1 MGGHSYRCNLGNR
14 RNDGRNTREHA
25 MGRVTDCLFFV
36 LPRVLLFR
44 YTAKNMATTLWHLTT
59 LITAN
64 FNLLVAHRP
73 PTRKERGLTVIEPH
87 RGASGGPA
95 GAVIIPAHNEE
106 RVIARTLDGLLPLLS
121 SPEVDVIVVCNGC
134 TDGTPEVARRYAG
147 VTVLETPVGSKPA
160 AMNLGDAAT
169 ERWPRLYLDAD
180 IEVEASAV
188 EAVFRELSR
197 PGAPLA
203 SRPSS
208 VVDTRG
214 AMFPVRSYYRARA
227 RIPER
232 ATRLWG
238 AGLYAASE
246 AGHARFAAF
255 PDVTADD
262 SWFDGLFAE
271 GEKTIV
277 ETAPARVHAP
287 RTTAALLQ
295 ILGRHRR
302 GYVELATTDPG
313 SQGRG
318 RALLGTIRCLPSALD
333 AFCYAALAAT
343 ARLRSLATVGVG
355 TQQWETDAS
364 TRASAPVSPAPSAT
378 AGRPA
383 HGTAAAR

>member
-1 MGGHSYRCNLGNR
+1 M
-14 RNDGRNTREHA
+14 
-25 MGRVTDCLFFV
+25 
-36 LPRVLLFR
+36 
-44 YTAKNMATTLWHLTT
+44 
-59 LITAN
+59 
-64 FNLLVAHRP
+64 
-73 PTRKERGLTVIEPH
+73 IEPQ
-87 RGASGGPA
+87 RAAGGGPA

-106 RVIARTLDGLLPLLS
+106 GVIARTLDGLLPLLS

-134 TDGTPEVARRYAG
+134 TDGTADVARRYAG
-147 VTVLETPVGSKPA
+147 ATVLETPVGSKPA

-180 IEVEASAV
+180 IEIEASAV

-208 VVDTRG
+208 MVDTRG
-214 AMFPVRSYYRARA
+214 AAFPVRAYYRARA

-246 AGHARFAAF
+246 AGHQRFAAF
-255 PDVTADD
+255 PEVTADD

-271 GEKTIV
+271 DEKTVI

-287 RTTAALLQ
+287 RTTAALLT

-302 GYVELATTDPG
+302 GYVELATADPG
-313 SQGRG
+313 STGRG
-318 RALLGTIRCLPSALD
+318 RALLGTIHGVPSALD

-343 ARLRSLATVGVG
+343 ARLRSRATAGAG
-355 TQQWETDAS
+355 TQRWETDAS
-364 TRASAPVSPAPSAT
+364 TRASAPASSAPSAALAA
-378 AGRPA
+378 AGRSA

>member
-1 MGGHSYRCNLGNR
+1 
-14 RNDGRNTREHA
+14 
-25 MGRVTDCLFFV
+25 MGRVTDYLFFV
-36 LPRVLLFR
+36 LPRLLFWSTVK
-44 YTAKNMATTLWHLTT
+44 YMAITLWHLTT
-59 LITAN
+59 LISTN
-64 FNLLVAHRP
+64 FNPRVAYRP
-73 PTRKERGLTVIEPH
+73 PTRKETGLTVIEPH
-87 RGASGGPA
+87 HAASGGPA
-95 GAVIIPAHNEE
+95 GAVIIPAHDEE
-106 RVIARTLDGLLPLLS
+106 HVIARMLDGLLPLIS

-134 TDGTPEVARRYAG
+134 TDGTAEVARRYAG
-147 VTVLETPVGSKPA
+147 VTVLETPVGSKPT
-160 AMNLGDAAT
+160 AMNLADAAT
-169 ERWPRLYLDAD
+169 KRWPRLYLDAD

-208 VVDTRG
+208 IVDTRG
-214 AMFPVRSYYRARA
+214 AMFLVRSYYRARA

-238 AGLYAASE
+238 AGLFAASE
-246 AGHARFAAF
+246 EGHARFAAF
-255 PDVTADD
+255 PEVAADD

-302 GYVELATTDPG
+302 GYVELGTTDPG

-318 RALLGTIRCLPSALD
+318 WALLGTIRGLPSALD
-333 AFCYAALAAT
+333 AFCYAALAVT
-343 ARLRSLATVGVG
+343 ARLRSRATVGVG
-355 TQQWETDAS
+355 IQQWETDAS
-364 TRASAPVSPAPSAT
+364 TRASAPASPTPSAT

-383 HGTAAAR
+383 HGAAAAR

>member
-1 MGGHSYRCNLGNR
+1 MI
-14 RNDGRNTREHA
+14 E
-25 MGRVTDCLFFV
+25 
-36 LPRVLLFR
+36 
-44 YTAKNMATTLWHLTT
+44 
-59 LITAN
+59 
-64 FNLLVAHRP
+64 AHRAA
-73 PTRKERGLTVIEPH
+73 T
-87 RGASGGPA
+87 GGPA
-95 GAVIIPAHNEE
+95 GAVIIPAHDEE
-106 RVIARTLDGLLPLLS
+106 RVLARTLDGLLPLLS
-121 SPEVDVIVVCNGC
+121 SPAVDVIVVCNGC
-134 TDGTPEVARRYAG
+134 TDGSAEVARRYPG
-147 VTVLETPVGSKPA
+147 VKVLETPVGSKPA

-169 ERWPRLYLDAD
+169 NRWPRLYLDAD

-214 AMFPVRSYYRARA
+214 AVFPVRSYYRARA
-227 RIPER
+227 RIPEQT
-232 ATRLWG
+232 TRLWG
-238 AGLYAASE
+238 AGLYATSE

-255 PDVTADD
+255 PEVTADD

-277 ETAPARVHAP
+277 ETVPARVHAP

-313 SQGRG
+313 SQGRW
-318 RALLGTIRCLPSALD
+318 RALLGTIRGLPSAVD

-343 ARLRSLATVGVG
+343 ARLRSRTTVGVG
-355 TQQWETDAS
+355 TKQWETDAS
-364 TRASAPVSPAPSAT
+364 TRSPVPPDPSTPSTTPGGQA
-378 AGRPA
+378 R
-383 HGTAAAR
+383 GTAALR